1 MNATHSETMRLFYA
15 LWPDNAT
22 RTTLMQLQ
30 APLRGRIVPYE
41 NLHLTL
47 AFLGQQPVSR
57 LPALKEILLRLDTP
71 ASELVIDRVSYF
83 SRNKIVWAGTH
94 ETPPGMLKLYRELT
108 EALINQGVAFNE
120 QHAFKPHITLAR
132 DALPPP
138 DLAFAPLRWR
148 AHKVALVR
156 SDNDAQGSRYEV
168 IASRSLDEKWRVQD
182 VPGVGS
188 PDQAE

>member
-1 MNATHSETMRLFYA
+1 MNATSSETMRLFYA

-57 LPALKEILLRLDTP
+57 LPALKEILLRLDAP
-71 ASELVIDRVSYF
+71 ASELVIDKVSYF
-83 SRNKIVWAGTH
+83 SRNKVAWAGAH
-94 ETPPGMLKLYRELT
+94 DTPPDMLKLYRELA

-138 DLAFAPLRWR
+138 DLAFAPIRWR

-156 SDNDAQGSRYEV
+156 SDTGPQGSKYEV
-168 IASRSLDEKWRVQD
+168 LVSRSLDEKWRLPD

-188 PDQAE
+188 PDQPY